1 MIIRENIAKIGGK
14 SILNNKLI
22 PLDIANKEFK
32 MLMSLYSKAE
42 LKLLENLNFLKEY
55 LREIYNYDVINNVI
69 SRIKTPTS
77 IINKMKKKGYEIT
90 YENLINNINDIAGI
104 RVICTFKNDISK
116 IRDIIFNMPNVR
128 ILKEKDYLTKS
139 KRSGYTGYHI
149 ILETDVEY
157 EGEKYPM
164 KVEVQLR
171 SMAMDFWATMEHK
184 IKYKSKHKL
193 SNKDSKR
200 LQVYAKVINLIEDKM
215 IRIYQKQ
222 LK

>member
-1 MIIRENIAKIGGK
+1 MIIRENILKAEGK
-14 SILNNKLI
+14 GIISNKLI
-22 PLDIANKEFK
+22 PLDIANEEFK
-32 MLMSLYSKAE
+32 MLMSLYNKAE
-42 LKLLENLNFLKEY
+42 LKLLETLNFLKEY
-55 LREIYNYDVINNVI
+55 LREIYDYDVINNIV
-69 SRIKTPTS
+69 SRIKTPAS

-104 RVICTFKNDISK
+104 RIICTFKNDISK
-116 IRDIIFNMPNVR
+116 IRDIILNMPNVR

-164 KVEVQLR
+164 KVEIQLR
-171 SMAMDFWATMEHK
+171 SMAMDFWSTLEHK

-193 SNKDSKR
+193 SNKDSKK
-200 LQVYAKVINLIEDKM
+200 LQVYAKVINIIEDKM
-215 IRIYQKQ
+215 IKIYQKQ